1 MREGIG
7 MFWVLLLIVAPFV
20 FILAIIKMA
29 LDHHEKIVR
38 IRYGLPA
45 EGEREE
51 YGEPKRRFS

>member
-1 MREGIG
+1 